1 MNACAPRI
9 FITITIPRKACGS
22 MIKHLFTLFYF
33 VVVVVVLFVFLFFS
47 FFFCA
52 ALSGRDLEI

>member
-33 VVVVVVLFVFLFFS
+33 FVVVVVLFVFLFFS

>member
-22 MIKHLFTLFYF
+22 MIKHLVTLFYF
-33 VVVVVVLFVFLFFS
+33 FVVVVVLFVFLFFS
-47 FFFCA
+47 LFF
-52 ALSGRDLEI
+52 ALPSVDVT

>member
-33 VVVVVVLFVFLFFS
+33 LVVVVVVLFVFVFS
-47 FFFCA
+47 FFF
-52 ALSGRDLEI
+52 ALPSVD